1 MRFGVECLAHE
12 PECIRGGACL
22 YGGLYNVP
30 VRVERGKGMAEP
42 QNLVRKLLSGRLLA
56 GELAPG
62 EEIDL
67 AVDQI
72 LIEDATGSMTALQFE
87 ELGVDRVDVPLAVMY
102 VDHNVLQ
109 IDDKNM
115 DEHRYLQTFSA
126 RYGIHYSRPGN
137 GISHYVHLERFAK
150 PGEVLVGADSH
161 STMGGAAGM
170 FAIGAGGLDVAVAM
184 AGYGFTLE
192 CPKIVGLEL
201 RGELPDWVQSK
212 DIILE
217 LLQRY
222 GVRGGSGRVF
232 EFMGEGVAALSV
244 TERGTICNMITELG
258 ATAAIFPSDERVR
271 EWLETQGREDHFA
284 ELSADEGAPYDET
297 EIVDLSELEPLIAKP
312 HSPGNVARVGEV
324 AGTRTVQVCVG
335 SSVNSSYED
344 LATVGAVLKDA
355 IVHPSIEMTV
365 TPGSRQILDTISKGG
380 VYRDLVA
387 AGARMLEPVC
397 GPCIGVGQAPS
408 AGEPSVRTFNRNF
421 PGRSGTAG
429 DEVYLCSPATAAATA
444 LKGEISDPRT
454 LGDPPEITAASAD
467 PGMDDRHILP
477 PPPPDEAQSVEV
489 VRGPNIV
496 PPPEGEPLAETLEGR
511 VLIVIED
518 DVSTGDM
525 APDGALGMS
534 LWSNIPECAK
544 YMFRRQDPE
553 FHDRALEWGGGFIVG
568 GHNYG
573 QGSSREHAALS
584 PLHLGVRT
592 VVAKSFARIHR
603 QNLIGQGILPLTLAD
618 EDDYDKARQ
627 GDTWKI
633 EGAREAVESG
643 GTELAAKS
651 ESGEEIKLEAR
662 LLPRERRVLLAGGML
677 KYLRSGEEQNEGT
690 GEEGAATR
698 ASAGPGSGER
708 A

>member
-1 MRFGVECLAHE
+1 
-12 PECIRGGACL
+12 
-22 YGGLYNVP
+22 
-30 VRVERGKGMAEP
+30 MAEP
-42 QNLVRKLLSGRLLA
+42 QNLVQKLFSGHLSA
-56 GELAPG
+56 GELVPG
-62 EEIDL
+62 KEIDL

-87 ELGVDRVDVPLAVMY
+87 ELGADHVDVPLAVMY

-137 GISHYVHLERFAK
+137 GISHYIHLERFAK

-170 FAIGAGGLDVAVAM
+170 FAVGAGGLDVAVAM

-192 CPKIVGLEL
+192 CPKVVGLDL

-217 LLQRY
+217 LLRRY

-232 EFMGEGVAALSV
+232 EFVGEGVAALSV

-258 ATAAIFPSDERVR
+258 ATAAVFPSDERVR
-271 EWLETQGREDHFA
+271 EWLETQGREDDFA
-284 ELSADEGAPYDET
+284 KLSADEGAPYDET

-312 HSPGNVARVGEV
+312 HSPGNVVPVSEV

-344 LATVGAVLKDA
+344 LATVGGVLKNA

-365 TPGSRQILDTISKGG
+365 TPGSRQILDTISRGG

-421 PGRSGTAG
+421 PGRSGTVG

-454 LGDPPEITAASAD
+454 LGDPPQIEPTPPD
-467 PGMDDRHILP
+467 PAVDARQILP
-477 PPPPDEAQSVEV
+477 PPPPDEAQRVEV

-496 PPPEGEPLAETLEGR
+496 PPPEGEPVAETLEGR
-511 VLIVIED
+511 VLIVVED

-525 APDGALGMS
+525 APDGMGMS

-544 YMFRRQDPE
+544 YMFRRQNPD
-553 FHDRALEWGGGFIVG
+553 FHDRALEWGGGFVVG

-573 QGSSREHAALS
+573 QGSSREHAALA
-584 PLHLGVRT
+584 PLYLGIRAVIAR
-592 VVAKSFARIHR
+592 SFARIHR
-603 QNLIGQGILPLTLAD
+603 RNLIGQGILPLLFAD
-618 EDDYDKARQ
+618 EEDYDRVGQ

-633 EGAREAVESG
+633 DGAREAVEAG
-643 GTELAAKS
+643 
-651 ESGEEIKLEAR
+651 ESRLTARSDRGWDIALEAR
-662 LLPRERRVLLAGGML
+662 LLPREREVLLAGGML
-677 KYLRSGEEQNEGT
+677 K
-690 GEEGAATR
+690 
-698 ASAGPGSGER
+698 
-708 A
+708 